1 MAVEIRLMEIL
12 KSEFKVKRNTGTI
25 EIHETEKRK
34 KKKSKGSTRQGIQI
48 EARKQKNNN
57 S

>member
-34 KKKSKGSTRQGIQI
+34 KKKIQRFY
-48 EARKQKNNN
+48 EARYTDRSKEAKE
-57 S
+57 